1 MTSSS
6 HLGLFFKGFM
16 IHFLAISSACDRKIF
31 LKYTG
36 KLEPM
41 SSILYI
47 LKQIAS
53 YSREQSYNAKVK
65 FKGSIVTI

>member
-41 SSILYI
+41 SS
-47 LKQIAS
+47 
-53 YSREQSYNAKVK
+53 
-65 FKGSIVTI
+65 F

>member
-47 LKQIAS
+47 KQIAS
-53 YSREQSYNAKVK
+53 YIQCQS
-65 FKGSIVTI
+65 